1 MSLSRLKLLAL
12 LVAIVAPSF
21 GVAEEEVLA
30 PGFSNGIPFL
40 SGGIGDEER
49 EAIERARKDYNVK
62 IVLTETAGAY
72 ISNVNLE
79 IATILGEPILAL
91 SGAGPLVLIQ
101 LPPGTYL
108 ITADYDGRKTQR
120 SFDVKDYSAQTV
132 VVAW

>member
-1 MSLSRLKLLAL
+1 MSLSKLKLLAL

-91 SGAGPLVLIQ
+91 SDAGPLVLVQ

-108 ITADYDGRKTQR
+108 ITADYDGRKAQR
-120 SFDVKDYSAQTV
+120 RFDVKDNAAQTV
-132 VVAW
+132 TVAW

>member
-1 MSLSRLKLLAL
+1 MHLSKLKLLAL
-12 LVAIVAPSF
+12 LATIVVPSV
-21 GVAEEEVLA
+21 GAAQEEILA
-30 PGFSNGIPFL
+30 PGFSNGIPYL

-49 EAIERARKDYNVK
+49 EAIEHARKDYNVK

-72 ISNVNLE
+72 VSNVNLE
-79 IATILGEPILAL
+79 LATILGEPILAL

-120 SFDVKDYSAQTV
+120 RFDVKDNAAQTV
-132 VVAW
+132 TVAW